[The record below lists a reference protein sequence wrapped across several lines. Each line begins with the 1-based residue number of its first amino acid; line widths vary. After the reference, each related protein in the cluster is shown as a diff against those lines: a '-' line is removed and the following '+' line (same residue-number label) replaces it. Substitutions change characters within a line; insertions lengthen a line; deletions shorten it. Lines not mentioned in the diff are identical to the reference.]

1 MKEKI
6 TVLKWFDIAII
17 TVIMF
22 GDGIYNSTLQYLA
35 LSNQTSTLKEN
46 LTFSSMQNYQA
57 LALQSLLLFLA
68 FMYLVFRN
76 FDFSV
81 WTQKM
86 AFEPWLLVKIVG
98 IFILAAL
105 AMDIY
110 ALVSYQL
117 SAVATPSLAQLF
129 PNLDLSLILYAL
141 LNGFYEEIFFLG
153 VCLAVRP
160 EYTKWAFLYSLVI
173 RCSFHTYQGL
183 GTAIALGL
191 LVGTIFYL
199 LYRKLKPQNLLP
211 FFFAHAI
218 ADMIGLSVLFY
229 FWN

>member
-86 AFEPWLLVKIVG
+86 VFEPWLLVKIVG

-117 SAVATPSLAQLF
+117 SAAAIPSLAQLF

-218 ADMIGLSVLFY
+218 ADVIGLSVLFY

>member
-86 AFEPWLLVKIVG
+86 V
-98 IFILAAL
+98 
-105 AMDIY
+105 
-110 ALVSYQL
+110 L
-117 SAVATPSLAQLF
+117 SP
-129 PNLDLSLILYAL
+129 
-141 LNGFYEEIFFLG
+141 GF
-153 VCLAVRP
+153 
-160 EYTKWAFLYSLVI
+160 
-173 RCSFHTYQGL
+173 
-183 GTAIALGL
+183 
-191 LVGTIFYL
+191 
-199 LYRKLKPQNLLP
+199 
-211 FFFAHAI
+211 
-218 ADMIGLSVLFY
+218 
-229 FWN
+229 

>member
-86 AFEPWLLVKIVG
+86 VFEPWLLVKIVG

-117 SAVATPSLAQLF
+117 SAAATPSLAQLF

-153 VCLAVRP
+153 
-160 EYTKWAFLYSLVI
+160 
-173 RCSFHTYQGL
+173 
-183 GTAIALGL
+183 
-191 LVGTIFYL
+191 
-199 LYRKLKPQNLLP
+199 
-211 FFFAHAI
+211 
-218 ADMIGLSVLFY
+218 
-229 FWN
+229 

>member
-1 MKEKI
+1 M
-6 TVLKWFDIAII
+6 V
-17 TVIMF
+17 
-22 GDGIYNSTLQYLA
+22 
-35 LSNQTSTLKEN
+35 
-46 LTFSSMQNYQA
+46 
-57 LALQSLLLFLA
+57 
-68 FMYLVFRN
+68 
-76 FDFSV
+76 
-81 WTQKM
+81 
-86 AFEPWLLVKIVG
+86 FEPWLLVKIVG

-199 LYRKLKPQNLLP
+199 LYRKLKQQNLLP